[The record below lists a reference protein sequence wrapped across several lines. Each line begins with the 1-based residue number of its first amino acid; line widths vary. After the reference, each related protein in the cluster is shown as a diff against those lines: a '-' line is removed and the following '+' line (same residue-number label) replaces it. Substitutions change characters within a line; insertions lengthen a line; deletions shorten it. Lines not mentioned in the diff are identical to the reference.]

1 MKYLII
7 LSLIFMIGCDNSERK
22 VQKLLEKCADDN
34 VQYKKEFTETSDYYF
49 ITEKLTPEER
59 LTKGTEYK
67 ERFKFIN
74 KKYNKLIELA
84 KKNNGIANTENE
96 VYLVFG
102 RALMDVGSMYYD
114 LLVRHIDN
122 QKIANLSRE
131 VRIRLEYAIIQKN
144 KNLNLDQINYFK
156 QSNYDYFE
164 NLKPPY
170 EEQRMKTTHIATKE
184 QLAENLK
191 KLLRSSLK
199 NKMNNNSYDATF
211 SECVNFKKSQPERF
225 NAKYQ

>member
-1 MKYLII
+1 MKKLLTLFFLI
-7 LSLIFMIGCDNSERK
+7 LVACDNSNRSEQKMLER
-22 VQKLLEKCADDN
+22 CADDN

-59 LTKGTEYK
+59 LTKAIEYK

-102 RALMDVGSMYYD
+102 RALIYSGSMYYD

-122 QKIANLSRE
+122 QKVENLSRE
-131 VRIRLEYAIIQKN
+131 ARIRLEYAIIQKN